1 MSVRDD
7 LYRGKGWE
15 GSTDL
20 SLDMGVAVVSGMQPI
35 GTMAATI
42 LVFTACRSRN
52 GGDYY
57 KYINCLL
64 ASMMT
69 INLFFAFFAAFLP
82 KRMAGQPWTRFIP
95 TFSIGLSSHA
105 SRAPCRSEYIA
116 RRLCADLP
124 LPVFAASG
132 EYQIGIGSQTI
143 DDPPCP
149 AS

>member
-1 MSVRDD
+1 M
-7 LYRGKGWE
+7 
-15 GSTDL
+15 
-20 SLDMGVAVVSGMQPI
+20 
-35 GTMAATI
+35 I
-42 LVFTACRSRN
+42 LLLTACRSRN
-52 GGDYY
+52 DGIYY
-57 KYINCLL
+57 KYQFLDYIEDDRKSVDRPSLKG
-64 ASMMT
+64 
-69 INLFFAFFAAFLP
+69 LP
-82 KRMAGQPWTRFIP
+82 KWMAGRSQTGFIP

-149 AS
+149 ASQARINREHR